1 MMRVPFYDMRR
12 QYRALQSAID
22 GAVRRVFERGWY
34 ILGEE
39 VERFE
44 EEFAG
49 YLGVAH
55 GIGVGSGT
63 EALHLALLACGV
75 EPGDE
80 VITVPNTAVPT
91 ICAITFANA
100 VPKLVDIDPET
111 YTMDVNKL
119 EAVITARTKVI
130 LPVHL
135 YGQSA
140 DLAPILEIARCHHL
154 KVVED
159 ACQAHGTAYG
169 DRKVGTLGDAG
180 CFSFYPSKNLGAYG
194 DGGFVCTDDA
204 EIADRLRLL
213 RNYGQRRRYYHTT
226 KGFNSRLD
234 EVQAAILRTKLPS
247 LDEGNRRRQQIAL
260 YYDELLKDTPV
271 TPPRRANYGRHVF
284 HLYVIRAPHR
294 DALMAYLAEQGIETI
309 IHYPVPVHL
318 QEAYKELA
326 LGRGSLPEAEKAAA
340 EIISLPLYPEIRA
353 EEVEYVAASL
363 RDFYQQQPR

>member
-1 MMRVPFYDMRR
+1 MRR
-12 QYRALQSAID
+12 QYRALQPEID
-22 GAVRRVFERGWY
+22 GAVRRVFERAWF

-39 VERFE
+39 VQRFE

-49 YLGVAH
+49 YLVARH

-91 ICAITFANA
+91 ISAISFANA

-111 YTMDVNKL
+111 LTMDANKL
-119 EAVITARTKVI
+119 EAAITPRTKVI

-135 YGQSA
+135 FGQSA
-140 DLAPILEIARCHHL
+140 NLAPILEIARRRNL

-159 ACQAHGTAYG
+159 ACQAHGGAYG
-169 DRKVGTLGDAG
+169 DRKVGTFGDAG

-194 DGGFVCTDDA
+194 DGGFVCTNDA
-204 EIADRLRLL
+204 ETADRLRLL
-213 RNYGQRRRYYHTT
+213 RNYGQRRRYYHAT

-234 EVQAAILRTKLPS
+234 EVQAAILRTKLPY
-247 LDEGNRRRQQIAL
+247 LDEANHRRQQMAL
-260 YYDELLKDTPV
+260 HYDELLRDTPV
-271 TPPRRANYGRHVF
+271 TTPKRAKYGTHVF
-284 HLYVIRAPHR
+284 HLYVIRAPRR
-294 DALMAYLAEQGIETI
+294 DALMAYLSEQGVETI

-318 QEAYKELA
+318 QEAYKDLNM
-326 LGRGSLPEAEKAAA
+326 GKGSLPVAEKAAE
-340 EIISLPLYPEIRA
+340 EIVSLPLYPEMRQDEIEFVAECIRG
-353 EEVEYVAASL
+353 
-363 RDFYQQQPR
+363 FYSITPGKLS